1 MIHHNERTTMKKTPT
16 KKLNLSRERLMR
28 LDGAQLAQ
36 VAGGTQLVTVDD
48 PITRRSQI
56 ATCDSCIKG

>member
-1 MIHHNERTTMKKTPT
+1 MKKTPT